1 MQYEMSSY
9 ELRLPLSVLS
19 SPLVVYCFELVTL
32 NFEYSSKESPD
43 YFSSPDL
50 ENCCLHTN
58 YATADCT

>member
-9 ELRLPLSVLS
+9 ELRLPPSVFS
-19 SPLVVYCFELVTL
+19 SPLDEYCFELVTL

-43 YFSSPDL
+43 YFSSSDL

-58 YATADCT
+58 SAPFDCT